1 MLAYFQPFDSNI
13 AWWFVCIWLVRVRV
27 HYRHTD
33 DRDGPEPV
41 STDGEAVAELRLY
54 DRLLTVSLAIAAAV
68 VIAAI
73 VTVALEPDSDLQVA
87 AAGVG
92 TQTQPGPCENQTWPH
107 FSAACI
113 ASKAA
118 RRP

>member
-1 MLAYFQPFDSNI
+1 M
-13 AWWFVCIWLVRVRV
+13 RVQ
-27 HYRHTD
+27 YQHTD
-33 DRDGPEPV
+33 DRDGPEPF
-41 STDGEAVAELRLY
+41 STDGEAATELRLY

-73 VTVALEPDSDLQVA
+73 VTIALEPDSDLQVA
-87 AAGVG
+87 AASVG
-92 TQTQPGPCENQTWPH
+92 TQAQPDPCDNQTWPH